1 VQPVTCLFFF
11 LLPAFPMIGVDRAR
25 HTHTVT
31 EHTLHTPSSGALYPE
46 TLGGCAVFSGFLPF
60 NSASFAARV
69 TEEAKKVLVLVKI
82 SSVSGR

>member
-1 VQPVTCLFFF
+1 MASVL
-11 LLPAFPMIGVDRAR
+11 
-25 HTHTVT
+25 
-31 EHTLHTPSSGALYPE
+31 LYPE